1 MPYPGRIE
9 ASSARAA
16 GPLAPPWAGRVAVC
30 AVLLLGLLAALLWHA
45 TKLDRVDTWAYR
57 WQAVAHQHGGRVAEV
72 VSGTEAPVVLL
83 TMLACALVAWRA
95 GRRDAALLAVA
106 VLPAAL
112 AAEVLLK
119 QLVHRRWH
127 NGPALIFPA
136 GHPAIAAAAAV
147 AATLVLRVV
156 PVTPRTRLAAALLG
170 GGYVLVVGA
179 ARLVETV
186 HALTDVLG
194 GVAAGIAIALGL
206 ALAITR
212 LTRHRQL

>member
-1 MPYPGRIE
+1 MPCPGRIE
-9 ASSARAA
+9 AGPARAA
-16 GPLAPPWAGRVAVC
+16 GPLAPPWAGRVAVG
-30 AVLLLGLLAALLWHA
+30 AVLVVGLLAALLWHA
-45 TKLDRVDTWAYR
+45 TKLDRVDAWAYR

-95 GRRDAALLAVA
+95 GRRDAVVLAVA
-106 VLPAAL
+106 VVPAAL

-127 NGPALIFPA
+127 GGPALIFPS
-136 GHPAIAAAAAV
+136 GHPAVAAAAAV

-156 PVTPRTRLAAALLG
+156 PVTPRIRLVAALLG

-194 GVAAGIAIALGL
+194 GIAAGIAIALGL
-206 ALAITR
+206 ALAITG